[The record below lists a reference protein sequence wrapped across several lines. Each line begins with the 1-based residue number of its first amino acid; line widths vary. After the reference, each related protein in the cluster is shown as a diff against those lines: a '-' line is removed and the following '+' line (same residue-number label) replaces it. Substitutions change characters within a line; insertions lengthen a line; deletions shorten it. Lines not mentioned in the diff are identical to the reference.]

1 MTNNKDPFE
10 LTFDPSTWTRTLK
23 VGLAFFS
30 ALIIVPLLW
39 IVSHAD
45 MGKFAS
51 EYQRQ
56 IASNSKVI
64 ALLLSFYL
72 FASNTPGNLFKS
84 IKILFSDFRFDLYVA
99 REIASWVYFVGMVAF
114 FSYFIEGLVLFQWGM
129 VGISVSLFI
138 LFRILLELAIA
149 AVATSKNASFVA
161 KK

>member
-1 MTNNKDPFE
+1 MTNKKDSFE
-10 LTFDPSTWTRTLK
+10 AAFDSSAWTRILK
-23 VGLAFFS
+23 IGLAFFS

-39 IVSHAD
+39 IVSHAG

-51 EYQRQ
+51 EYQHQ
-56 IASNSKVI
+56 IASNSKGI
-64 ALLLSFYL
+64 ALLLSFYF

-138 LFRILLELAIA
+138 LFRILLELAIT

>member
-1 MTNNKDPFE
+1 MTNKKDPFE
-10 LTFDPSTWTRTLK
+10 ATFEPSTCTRTLK

-30 ALIIVPLLW
+30 TLIIVPLLW
-39 IVSHAD
+39 IAVHAG

-64 ALLLSFYL
+64 AVLLSFYL

-84 IKILFSDFRFDLYVA
+84 IKILFSDFRFDLFVVK
-99 REIASWVYFVGMVAF
+99 EITSWVYFVGMVAF

-129 VGISVSLFI
+129 VGISVSLFV
-138 LFRILLELAIA
+138 LFRILLELAIT
-149 AVATSKNASFVA
+149 AVGTAKNASFIA